1 MDVNRVNPNFKRKL
15 KFPTHKKIIL
25 YNFFC
30 GIILIQFYRHK
41 QIHII
46 LPGGNKQLLLNS
58 KNIHIL
64 KKEGKEIL
72 LVGTAHVSKDSAQEV
87 KELIEQE
94 KPDSVCVELCPARY
108 NSINNP
114 NTWKNMDIITIIK
127 RKKAL
132 LLLVNLIL
140 SSFQKRLA
148 QQLGINPGQEMIQAI
163 SSAKETNAHLVL
175 ADRDIQVTF
184 TRIWKKLS
192 LWGKM
197 RILFMLIFSMFGK
210 EKISEEEIERL
221 KAEDVLTVAL
231 SELARSFP
239 RLKSTLIDERD
250 QYLAE
255 KIKLAPGNKIIAIV
269 GAGHVPGIKKE
280 IDKEHDL
287 IALTKI
293 PPTSNYLKVLV
304 WGIPLAIIAIIAS
317 TFTYSPPA
325 GFDQITQWFLW
336 NGSLS
341 ALGALIAM
349 AHPLS
354 ILTAFAAAPFS
365 SLNPLLAAG
374 WFAGIVEAL
383 IRRPRVEDFEQ
394 LGNITTLKDFF
405 HNRVTKILLVVAF
418 ANLGSMAGTFIGGAK
433 VIQLFINTINP

>member
-1 MDVNRVNPNFKRKL
+1 LLQNNR
-15 KFPTHKKIIL
+15 
-25 YNFFC
+25 
-30 GIILIQFYRHK
+30 
-41 QIHII
+41 
-46 LPGGNKQLLLNS
+46 
-58 KNIHIL
+58 NIHIL
-64 KKEGKEIL
+64 KKDEKEIL
-72 LVGTAHVSKDSAQEV
+72 LVGTAHVSKDSAREV

-94 KPDSVCVELCPARY
+94 KPDSVCVELCHARY
-108 NSINNP
+108 SSINTP
-114 NTWKNMDIITIIK
+114 NKWKNMDIITIIK
-127 RKKAL
+127 QKKAP

-163 SSAKETNAHLVL
+163 SSAKEMGAQLVL

-184 TRIWKKLS
+184 TRVWKKLN
-192 LWGKM
+192 LWGKI
-197 RILFMLIFSMFGK
+197 RIIFMLILSILSK
-210 EKISEEEIERL
+210 EKISEKEIERL
-221 KAEDVLTVAL
+221 KSEDILTAAL
-231 SELARSFP
+231 SELAHSFP
-239 RLKSTLIDERD
+239 QLKHTLIDERD

-255 KIKLAPGNKIIAIV
+255 KIRLAPGNKVIAVV
-269 GAGHVPGIKKE
+269 GAGHIPGIKKE

-287 IALTKI
+287 IALSKI
-293 PPTSNYLKVLV
+293 PSTPNYIKALA
-304 WGIPLAIIAIIAS
+304 WGIPLVIIAIIAS
-317 TFTYSPPA
+317 TFSYYPPA
-325 GFDQITQWFLW
+325 GFDQIIQWFLW

-341 ALGALIAM
+341 ALGALIAI

-383 IRRPRVEDFEQ
+383 IRRPRVEDFEE
-394 LGNITTLKDFF
+394 LGNITALKDFF
-405 HNRVTKILLVVAF
+405 HNRVTKILLVVAL

>member
-1 MDVNRVNPNFKRKL
+1 M
-15 KFPTHKKIIL
+15 
-25 YNFFC
+25 
-30 GIILIQFYRHK
+30 
-41 QIHII
+41 
-46 LPGGNKQLLLNS
+46 LLNS

-64 KKEGKEIL
+64 KKDGKEIL
-72 LVGTAHVSKDSAQEV
+72 LVGTAHVSKDSAREV

-94 KPDSVCVELCPARY
+94 KPDSVCVELCTARH
-108 NSINNP
+108 NSIKNRNK
-114 NTWKNMDIITIIK
+114 WKNMDIITIIK
-127 RKKAL
+127 QKKAL

-163 SSAKETNAHLVL
+163 SSAKEINAHLVL

-184 TRIWKKLS
+184 ARVWKKLS

-197 RILFMLIFSMFGK
+197 RILFMLIFSMFSK
-210 EKISEEEIERL
+210 ESISEEEIERL
-221 KAEDVLTVAL
+221 KSEDILTVAL

-239 RLKSTLIDERD
+239 RLKNTLIDERD

-255 KIKLAPGNKIIAIV
+255 KIKLAPGDKVIAIV

-280 IDKEHDL
+280 IGKEHDL
-287 IALTKI
+287 TALTKI

-304 WGIPLAIIAIIAS
+304 WGIPLVIIAIIAS
-317 TFTYSPPA
+317 TFTFSPPA

-341 ALGALIAM
+341 ALGALMAM

-354 ILTAFAAAPFS
+354 ILTAFVAAPFS

-374 WFAGIVEAL
+374 WFAGIAEAL

-405 HNRVTKILLVVAF
+405 HNRVTKILLVVAL

>member
-1 MDVNRVNPNFKRKL
+1 M
-15 KFPTHKKIIL
+15 
-25 YNFFC
+25 
-30 GIILIQFYRHK
+30 
-41 QIHII
+41 
-46 LPGGNKQLLLNS
+46 LLNS

-64 KKEGKEIL
+64 KKDGKEIL

-114 NTWKNMDIITIIK
+114 NKWKNMDIITII
-127 RKKAL
+127 RQKKAPL
-132 LLLVNLIL
+132 LLANLIL

-163 SSAKETNAHLVL
+163 SSAKEMNAHLVL

-184 TRIWKKLS
+184 IRVWKKLN
-192 LWGKM
+192 LWGKI
-197 RILFMLIFSMFGK
+197 RILFMLIFSMFSK

-221 KAEDVLTVAL
+221 KSEDILTAAL

-239 RLKSTLIDERD
+239 RLKNTLIDERD

-255 KIKLAPGNKIIAIV
+255 KIKLAPGNKVIAIV
-269 GAGHVPGIKKE
+269 GAGHIPGIKKE

-293 PPTSNYLKVLV
+293 PSTSGYTKVLV

-317 TFTYSPPA
+317 TFSYSPPV
-325 GFDQITQWFLW
+325 GFEQMTQWFLW

-354 ILTAFAAAPFS
+354 ILTAFVAAPFS
-365 SLNPLLAAG
+365 SLNPFLAAG
-374 WFAGIVEAL
+374 WFAGIAETL

-405 HNRVTKILLVVAF
+405 HNRVTKILLIVAL

>member
-1 MDVNRVNPNFKRKL
+1 M
-15 KFPTHKKIIL
+15 
-25 YNFFC
+25 
-30 GIILIQFYRHK
+30 
-41 QIHII
+41 
-46 LPGGNKQLLLNS
+46 
-58 KNIHIL
+58 L
-64 KKEGKEIL
+64 KKDGKEIL
-72 LVGTAHVSKDSAQEV
+72 LVGTAHVSKDSAREV

-94 KPDSVCVELCPARY
+94 KPDSVCVELCLARY
-108 NSINNP
+108 NSINDP
-114 NTWKNMDIITIIK
+114 NKWKNMDIITIIK
-127 RKKAL
+127 QKKAL
-132 LLLVNLIL
+132 LLLANLIL

-163 SSAKETNAHLVL
+163 SSAKEINAHLVL

-184 TRIWKKLS
+184 TRVWKKLS
-192 LWGKM
+192 LWGKI
-197 RILFMLIFSMFGK
+197 RILFMLILSMFGK
-210 EKISEEEIERL
+210 EKISEEEIEKL
-221 KAEDVLTVAL
+221 KSEDILTAAL

-239 RLKSTLIDERD
+239 RLKNTLIDERD

-255 KIKLAPGNKIIAIV
+255 KIKLAPGNKVIAIV
-269 GAGHVPGIKKE
+269 GAGHIPGIKKE

-287 IALTKI
+287 IALIKI
-293 PPTSNYLKVLV
+293 PSTSNYLKVLV

-317 TFTYSPPA
+317 TFTYSHPA
-325 GFDQITQWFLW
+325 GFEQITQWFLW

-354 ILTAFAAAPFS
+354 ILTAFVAAPFS

-374 WFAGIVEAL
+374 WFAGIAEAL

-405 HNRVTKILLVVAF
+405 YNRVTKILLVVAF

-433 VIQLFINTINP
+433 VIQLFIDTINS

>member
-1 MDVNRVNPNFKRKL
+1 M
-15 KFPTHKKIIL
+15 
-25 YNFFC
+25 
-30 GIILIQFYRHK
+30 
-41 QIHII
+41 
-46 LPGGNKQLLLNS
+46 
-58 KNIHIL
+58 L
-64 KKEGKEIL
+64 KKDGKEIL
-72 LVGTAHVSKDSAQEV
+72 LVGTAHVSKDSAREV

-94 KPDSVCVELCPARY
+94 KPDSVCVELCLARY
-108 NSINNP
+108 NSINDP
-114 NTWKNMDIITIIK
+114 NKWKNMDIITIIK
-127 RKKAL
+127 QKKAL
-132 LLLVNLIL
+132 LLLANLIL

-163 SSAKETNAHLVL
+163 SSAKEINAHLVL

-184 TRIWKKLS
+184 TRVWKKLS
-192 LWGKM
+192 LWGKI
-197 RILFMLIFSMFGK
+197 RILFMLIFSMFSK
-210 EKISEEEIERL
+210 EKISEEEIEKL
-221 KAEDVLTVAL
+221 KSEDILTAAL

-239 RLKSTLIDERD
+239 RLKNTLIDERD

-255 KIKLAPGNKIIAIV
+255 KIKLAPGNKVIAIV
-269 GAGHVPGIKKE
+269 GAGHIPGIKKE

-287 IALTKI
+287 IALIEI

-317 TFTYSPPA
+317 TFTYSHPA
-325 GFDQITQWFLW
+325 GFEQITQWFLW

-354 ILTAFAAAPFS
+354 ILTAFVAAPFS

-374 WFAGIVEAL
+374 WFAGIAEAL

-405 HNRVTKILLVVAF
+405 HNRVTKILLVVAL

-433 VIQLFINTINP
+433 VIQLFINTINL

>member
-1 MDVNRVNPNFKRKL
+1 
-15 KFPTHKKIIL
+15 
-25 YNFFC
+25 
-30 GIILIQFYRHK
+30 
-41 QIHII
+41 
-46 LPGGNKQLLLNS
+46 LLQNN
-58 KNIHIL
+58 KNIHML
-64 KKEGKEIL
+64 KKDGKEIL
-72 LVGTAHVSKDSAQEV
+72 LVGTAHVSKDSAREV

-94 KPDSVCVELCPARY
+94 KPDSVCVELCLARY
-108 NSINNP
+108 NSINDP
-114 NTWKNMDIITIIK
+114 NKWKNMDIITIIK
-127 RKKAL
+127 QKKAL
-132 LLLVNLIL
+132 LLLANLIL

-163 SSAKETNAHLVL
+163 SSAKEINAHLVL

-184 TRIWKKLS
+184 TRVWKKLS
-192 LWGKM
+192 LWGKI
-197 RILFMLIFSMFGK
+197 RILFMLILSMFGK
-210 EKISEEEIERL
+210 EKISEEEIEKL
-221 KAEDVLTVAL
+221 KSEDILTAAL

-239 RLKSTLIDERD
+239 RLKNTLIDERD

-255 KIKLAPGNKIIAIV
+255 KIKLAPGNKVIAIV
-269 GAGHVPGIKKE
+269 GAGHIPGIKKE

-287 IALTKI
+287 IALIKI
-293 PPTSNYLKVLV
+293 PSTSNYLKVLV

-317 TFTYSPPA
+317 TFTYSHPA
-325 GFDQITQWFLW
+325 GFEQITQWFLW

-354 ILTAFAAAPFS
+354 ILTAFVAAPFS

-374 WFAGIVEAL
+374 WFAGIAEAL

-405 HNRVTKILLVVAF
+405 YNRVTKILLVVAF

-433 VIQLFINTINP
+433 VIQLFIDTINS

>member
-1 MDVNRVNPNFKRKL
+1 M
-15 KFPTHKKIIL
+15 
-25 YNFFC
+25 
-30 GIILIQFYRHK
+30 
-41 QIHII
+41 
-46 LPGGNKQLLLNS
+46 LLNS

-64 KKEGKEIL
+64 KKDGKEVL
-72 LVGTAHVSKDSAQEV
+72 LVGTAHVSKDSAREV

-108 NSINNP
+108 NSINDP
-114 NTWKNMDIITIIK
+114 NKWKNMDIITIVK
-127 RKKAL
+127 QKKAL

-163 SSAKETNAHLVL
+163 SSAKEMNAHLVL

-184 TRIWKKLS
+184 SRIWKKLS
-192 LWGKM
+192 LWGKLH
-197 RILFMLIFSMFGK
+197 IFFMLIFSMFSK
-210 EKISEEEIERL
+210 ENISEEEIERL
-221 KAEDVLTVAL
+221 KSEDILTAAL

-239 RLKSTLIDERD
+239 QLKNILIDERD

-255 KIKLAPGNKIIAIV
+255 KIKMAPGNKVVAIV
-269 GAGHVPGIKKE
+269 GAGHIPGIKKE

-287 IALTKI
+287 AALTKI
-293 PPTSNYLKVLV
+293 PSSSNYIKVLV
-304 WGIPLAIIAIIAS
+304 WGIPLVIIAIIAS
-317 TFTYSPPA
+317 TFSYSSPA
-325 GFDQITQWFLW
+325 GFEQITQWFLW

-354 ILTAFAAAPFS
+354 ILTAFVAAPFS

-374 WFAGIVEAL
+374 WFAGIAEAL

-394 LGNITTLKDFF
+394 LGNITTFKDFF
-405 HNRVTKILLVVAF
+405 HNRVTKILLIVAL

-433 VIQLFINTINP
+433 VIQLFINTINS

>member
-1 MDVNRVNPNFKRKL
+1 LFYPEE
-15 KFPTHKKIIL
+15 KK
-25 YNFFC
+25 
-30 GIILIQFYRHK
+30 
-41 QIHII
+41 
-46 LPGGNKQLLLNS
+46 LLLNS

-64 KKEGKEIL
+64 KKDGKEIL
-72 LVGTAHVSKDSAQEV
+72 LVGTAHVSKDSAREV

-108 NSINNP
+108 NSINNRDK
-114 NTWKNMDIITIIK
+114 WKNMDIITIIK
-127 RKKAL
+127 QKKAL

-163 SSAKETNAHLVL
+163 SSAKEINANLVL

-221 KAEDVLTVAL
+221 KSEDVLTVAL

-239 RLKSTLIDERD
+239 RLKNTLIDERD

-255 KIKLAPGNKIIAIV
+255 KIKLAPGDKVIAIV
-269 GAGHVPGIKKE
+269 GAGHVPGIKKEIDKEHDLKKE

-325 GFDQITQWFLW
+325 GFEQITQWFLW

-405 HNRVTKILLVVAF
+405 SPKKEDFCILYRIIK
-418 ANLGSMAGTFIGGAK
+418 LGIYLKKSSICET
-433 VIQLFINTINP
+433 

>member
-1 MDVNRVNPNFKRKL
+1 MYLFPQKNPPENYSS
-15 KFPTHKKIIL
+15 KFFYVIIL
-25 YNFFC
+25 F
-30 GIILIQFYRHK
+30 QFYRHK

-46 LPGGNKQLLLNS
+46 FIRRKKQLLLNS

-64 KKEGKEIL
+64 KKDGKEIL
-72 LVGTAHVSKDSAQEV
+72 LVGTAHVSKDSAREV

-108 NSINNP
+108 KGINNR
-114 NTWKNMDIITIIK
+114 NKWKNMDIITIIK
-127 RKKAL
+127 QKKAP

-163 SSAKETNAHLVL
+163 SSAKEINARLVL

-184 TRIWKKLS
+184 TRVWKKLS
-192 LWGKM
+192 FWGKM
-197 RILFMLIFSMFGK
+197 RILFMLIFSMFSK

-221 KAEDVLTVAL
+221 KSEDVLTVAL

-239 RLKSTLIDERD
+239 RLKNTLIDERD

-255 KIKLAPGNKIIAIV
+255 KIKLAPGDKVIAIV

-287 IALTKI
+287 TALIKI
-293 PPTSNYLKVLV
+293 PSTSSYIKVLV

-325 GFDQITQWFLW
+325 GFEQITQWFLW

-354 ILTAFAAAPFS
+354 ILTAFVAAPFS

-374 WFAGIVEAL
+374 WFAGIAEAL

-394 LGNITTLKDFF
+394 LGDITSLKDFF